1 MGDQSE
7 FMNNVLEIL
16 NPLGNVTTKRM
27 FGGYGIFLDAKMFAL
42 VNKAEELFLKA
53 DDQNKQAFID
63 EGSTTHGKMPYY
75 AVPPEALEG
84 WSQMQ
89 SWAEGAVAAAAR
101 TAKKSSSPRIDLALF
116 DDA

>member
-1 MGDQSE
+1 MTDQSE

-16 NPLGNVTTKRM
+16 SPLGDVITKRM

-63 EGSTTHGKMPYY
+63 QGSTTHGKMPYY

-84 WSQMQ
+84 WTQMQ
-89 SWAEGAVAAAAR
+89 PWAEGAVGAAMR
-101 TAKKSSSPRIDLALF
+101 TAKK
-116 DDA
+116 